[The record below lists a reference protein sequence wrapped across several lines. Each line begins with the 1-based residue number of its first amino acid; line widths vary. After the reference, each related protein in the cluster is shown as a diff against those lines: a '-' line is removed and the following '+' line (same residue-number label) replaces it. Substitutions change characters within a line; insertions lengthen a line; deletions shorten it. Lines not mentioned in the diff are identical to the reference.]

1 MPEKGQ
7 NQNSAI
13 LSLAKEPEKGH
24 NQNSEILSPNK
35 QPEKGL
41 TKTVKFFPW
50 PGLCLQQDTTIKIK
64 KAAQGRLSK

>member
-24 NQNSEILSPNK
+24 NQNSEILSAKHKKNN
-35 QPEKGL
+35 EI
-41 TKTVKFFPW
+41 FFPN
-50 PGLCLQQDTTIKIK
+50 QD
-64 KAAQGRLSK
+64 ASESA